1 MLPLEFLSE
10 PFSQRLA
17 MTLVHFLW
25 QGLAVAGVFLAAI
38 HLFGVRR
45 PQVRYVLSL
54 VALVAMLACPVAT
67 LAIQCLRPAAGSTL
81 STAATRPRVE
91 SSPAARGGALPAPA
105 ETWGPFDPAPSGDTI
120 LSEERPAEQSS
131 AAWSSALAGWLR
143 AAQPGVVAVWALGVI
158 VLSVRMFLGLLT
170 IAALKRRGQAV
181 APQVGECVGRLCR
194 RLGLVGIPRVLASVH
209 VQEATA
215 VGFFRPLVLLPAAW
229 LAQLPP
235 EVLEAVIAHELAHI
249 RRWDLWANL
258 FQRMVEVLLFYHPA
272 VWWLSRRV
280 RTERELCCD
289 ELAVTATGERVV
301 YATALEL
308 VARRRLARVRPALGA
323 GISIGDRK
331 MALLN
336 RVRHVLGRVPSQ
348 RFAGWW
354 PAGLLGLAVLAGAWV
369 AGSNWTTA
377 VGAEDGDRAVKRDG
391 DRPAAREGERRE
403 GDRERADRPAAREG
417 ERREGERREG
427 ERREGERE
435 RPDRPAAR
443 EGERREGDR
452 IVAGGFVL
460 EGTKFEAIGG
470 QDLGRLV
477 QTINELREQV
487 AQLRRE
493 VEELRAVTGRERVQP
508 PREGQP
514 GPVARERMENV
525 RRRIAE
531 LRGAGKVEEAERLT
545 REAQGAMAREQ
556 LNAMDLHGPRQERQ
570 PVTGAMAREQL
581 NAMDLHGPRQERQPV
596 TGAMAREQLN
606 AMDRRVD
613 ELRQAGRMDEAEMV
627 LRELKLNQAR
637 ARIGELRAAG
647 KADEA
652 ARLENELRQGMIRE
666 RLGAME
672 RRVRELKEAGKMDAA
687 EQAARELKAAE
698 VMLRIEELR
707 RAGKPDQA
715 EQLEKEAREL
725 LPKKEGGENPARARL
740 EAMER
745 RVDELRKAGKMDAAE
760 QAMHELKLAAAKV
773 RAVELRAAGKVE
785 EAEKLESEIKKA
797 LQKEGGQK
805 PAQARLE
812 AMERRVD
819 ELRKAGKMD
828 AAEQAMREL
837 KLAAAK
843 VRAVELRA
851 AGKVEEAEKLE
862 SEIKKALQ
870 KEGDR
875 PAPKEAKE
883 FEKVKADLEKKKAE
897 AEKAR
902 AEGEKAEAKEK
913 AVNKEQAEKK
923 ERAEKEKAQ
932 AREKEEAANKEKA
945 EAKERGEKEKA
956 EAKEKAE
963 KKEKEDGDK
972 DKAEAK
978 EKSEKKEGDKDKGE
992 KEEGEK
998 EKGDK
1003 R

>member
-797 LQKEGGQK
+797 LQKEG
-805 PAQARLE
+805 
-812 AMERRVD
+812 
-819 ELRKAGKMD
+819 
-828 AAEQAMREL
+828 
-837 KLAAAK
+837 
-843 VRAVELRA
+843 
-851 AGKVEEAEKLE
+851 
-862 SEIKKALQ
+862 
-870 KEGDR
+870 DR